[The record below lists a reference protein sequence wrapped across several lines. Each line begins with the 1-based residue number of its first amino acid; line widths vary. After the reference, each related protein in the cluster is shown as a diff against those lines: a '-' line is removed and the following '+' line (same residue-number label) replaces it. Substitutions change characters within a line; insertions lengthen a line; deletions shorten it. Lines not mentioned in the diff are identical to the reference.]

1 MWRLASRAVAE
12 CGDWYTAKIF
22 TEQEMECDTK
32 NAVKTG
38 IVKMGKGARVG
49 KVWSQWLRQGANNAS
64 SALRAPY
71 SGLERGE
78 ESLHIPIVLIM
89 ICMRIYERVWLF
101 IGLNTNSTAYGE
113 TSIANTNSCN
123 TIIKLSQAINPS
135 VPPYPDLFVPTT
147 TAHFFPIWAPVYR
160 VYFVAMARQ
169 ILLEL
174 PCSNIPRLE
183 RSVFTCAHQ

>member
-1 MWRLASRAVAE
+1 MYRAKD
-12 CGDWYTAKIF
+12 GMRY
-22 TEQEMECDTK
+22 TK
-32 NAVKTG
+32 NTVKTG
-38 IVKMGKGARVG
+38 RVKMGKWRTCG
-49 KVWSQWLRQGANNAS
+49 KRLESVVNQQRIIGSSGSFFGLGEGRRIPAYSNSANND
-64 SALRAPY
+64 
-71 SGLERGE
+71 
-78 ESLHIPIVLIM
+78 LH
-89 ICMRIYERVWLF
+89 ERVWLF

-113 TSIANTNSCN
+113 TSIANTNSCS

-160 VYFVAMARQ
+160 VYFVAMAWQ